1 MIYQS
6 PENSLVAISVRVYQ
20 TLLAVYP
27 AKFQQEY
34 GPHMVQVFRDCCLRT
49 IRQGG
54 SNAMLRLWVVTLL
67 DLVQSVVS
75 EHSHKEIEMK
85 KEMKPD
91 DIQNAG
97 GALMAGGIIFLV
109 GMFILAVR
117 NPGIWGMSFL
127 LIVYIS
133 MPLLVFGLLGLR
145 NRYGHKVGWFVK
157 NILLMGA
164 ILGPLTSLILLAGNI
179 LSIWIVAFS
188 GHVVLLA
195 CLTLFG
201 FVALYKKPLPRW
213 NVVPVMAGIWYPI
226 LLLIYSNTRNTMDW
240 DVPISINVAILL
252 GIQGIALAALGY
264 VLKSDVPE
272 ETVAPA

>member
-1 MIYQS
+1 
-6 PENSLVAISVRVYQ
+6 
-20 TLLAVYP
+20 
-27 AKFQQEY
+27 
-34 GPHMVQVFRDCCLRT
+34 
-49 IRQGG
+49 
-54 SNAMLRLWVVTLL
+54 
-67 DLVQSVVS
+67 
-75 EHSHKEIEMK
+75 MK

-97 GALMAGGIIFLV
+97 WALMAGGIIFLV
-109 GMFILAVR
+109 GTLILAVR

-145 NRYGHKVGWFVK
+145 NRYGHKVGWFGK

>member
-1 MIYQS
+1 MIHQS

-54 SNAMLRLWVVTLL
+54 LNGMARLWAFTLF
-67 DLVQSVVS
+67 DLIQSVIS
-75 EHSHKEIEMK
+75 EHAHKELEMK

-97 GALMAGGIIFLV
+97 WALMAGGIIFLV

-133 MPLLVFGLLGLR
+133 MPLLVFGLLGLQ
-145 NRYGHKVGWFVK
+145 NRYGHKVGWFGK

-188 GHVVLLA
+188 GHAVLLA

-201 FVALYKKPLPRW
+201 FVALFKKPLPRW
-213 NVVPVMAGIWYPI
+213 NVVPVIAGIWYPL

-240 DVPISINVAILL
+240 DVPISMNVAILL
-252 GIQGIALAALGY
+252 CIQGIALAALGY

-272 ETVAPA
+272 NTVALA